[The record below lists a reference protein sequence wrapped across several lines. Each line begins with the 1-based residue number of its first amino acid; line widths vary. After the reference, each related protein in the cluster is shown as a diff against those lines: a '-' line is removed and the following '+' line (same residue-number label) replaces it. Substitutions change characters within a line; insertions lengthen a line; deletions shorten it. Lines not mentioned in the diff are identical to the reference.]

1 MKLKKITIVYSDFA
15 LYDVRQDKF
24 NSQP

>member
-1 MKLKKITIVYSDFA
+1 MKLKKITIAYSDFA

-24 NSQP
+24 NSHA